1 MSIIPDQPRYYFS
14 QDPQYIKVKALKTFL
29 EREEHKDFLLCNNL
43 IALYGEWGSGKSS
56 IFRTLEK
63 DISTL
68 EFTPL
73 IFEAWKYEKDD
84 NLAFSLLEFIL
95 EKIIPNEEKRK
106 TALRNKAW
114 KRLKNFSKGI
124 TIKSQYIDLSLAS
137 LTEPIEEEHSLYT
150 ETEKFISEFQERIEE
165 NRNKKRILVMIDDLD
180 RCDDENI
187 TNLLSA
193 LKLMFSV
200 ENVIFI
206 CGIDKEAV
214 VKTLIRKYND
224 KDKAEEYL
232 EKIFSINFNVIRS
245 SNICHFRNDDP
256 MKDLKRCIVE
266 GAEITNPRKL
276 NQALNKYEFLR
287 VMIDRELALKTLN
300 IVRPEQE
307 SAIYNYFNVI
317 IEIYL
322 FIKII
327 LLDTKKIKDWNIF
340 TEYKEDYPVVFNE
353 MIILNKQY
361 MDSLG
366 LEKNKPYSI
375 ITFLNIM
382 YKIQNF
388 PIDNLFS
395 PELKKEDIWE
405 ILDENHYYQERFE
418 KILDK
423 EIEKYY

>member
-29 EREEHKDFLLCNNL
+29 EREEHEHFLGCNNL

-56 IFRTLEK
+56 IFKTLEK
-63 DISTL
+63 NIDTKN
-68 EFTPL
+68 FTPL

-84 NLAFSLLEFIL
+84 NLAYSLLEFIL
-95 EKIIPNEEKRK
+95 DKVIG
-106 TALRNKAW
+106 NKNAF
-114 KRLKNFSKGI
+114 KEVLKEGVWEGIKSFSKGI
-124 TIKSQYIDLSLAS
+124 TIK
-137 LTEPIEEEHSLYT
+137 TPIVDISPANMEKYKEENSLYT
-150 ETEKFISEFQERIEE
+150 TIESFIEDFQNKIDDYRK
-165 NRNKKRILVMIDDLD
+165 NKKILVMIDDLD

-200 ENVIFI
+200 KNVIFI

-276 NQALNKYEFLR
+276 NKAFNKYEFLR
-287 VMIDRELALKTLN
+287 NMINRELALSKLN
-300 IVRPEQE
+300 LKRPEQE
-307 SAIYNYFNVI
+307 LAAYSYFNI
-317 IEIYL
+317 IIDIYL

-327 LLDTKKIKDWNIF
+327 LLDIKKISDWNIF
-340 TEYKEDYPVVFNE
+340 KKTSQGYP
-353 MIILNKQY
+353 IIFSSQKIELNKHY
-361 MDSLG
+361 IDSLRTI
-366 LEKNKPYSI
+366 KDKPYSLI
-375 ITFLNIM
+375 IFLNIIM
-382 YKIQNF
+382 KIENF
-388 PIDNLFS
+388 PINNLFH
-395 PELKKEDIWE
+395 PKLEDEEIW
-405 ILDENHYYQERFE
+405 N
-418 KILDK
+418 ILDK
-423 EIEKYY
+423 NPQYQEIFKYILDQEIEKYY